1 MDRGDKPCSTLKYS
15 MREDVKLM
23 ETMVHYLGSSDGS
36 VGRESACNA
45 GHTGD
50 KDSIPGSGRSGG
62 RNDNPLQYS
71 YLKNP
76 MDRVAWRVTI
86 QNVTKNSV
94 QLGD

>member
-1 MDRGDKPCSTLKYS
+1 
-15 MREDVKLM
+15 M
-23 ETMVHYLGSSDGS
+23 ETMVHYLSSSDGS
-36 VGRESACNA
+36 VGRETACNA
-45 GHTGD
+45 GDTGD

-76 MDRVAWRVTI
+76 MDRVARRVTI

-94 QLGD
+94 QLRD

>member
-1 MDRGDKPCSTLKYS
+1 MDRGDKPCSRLKYS

-45 GHTGD
+45 GDTGD

-62 RNDNPLQYS
+62 RNGNSLQYS

-76 MDRVAWRVTI
+76 MGRVAWRAMLHVIAKSWTRL
-86 QNVTKNSV
+86 S
-94 QLGD
+94 D